1 MEDEKIV
8 AMFLRRDESALA
20 CTAEKYGPKLRALAN
35 NLLHNSQDAEE
46 CENDT
51 YLQAWNAIPPHEP
64 GAYFFPFLAKITR
77 RMAINVCRTRYR
89 KKRNAP
95 LAQLTRELEQCIP
108 AKGDTQGQVDG
119 LLLGEEISR
128 YLRGLP
134 EEPRDMFIRRYWYLE
149 PVAQVAKRFGAGQSK
164 VKTSLYRTRQG
175 LREYLIKE
183 GYDL

>member
-1 MEDEKIV
+1 MEDERIV
-8 AMFLRRDESALA
+8 ALFLGRDEAALA
-20 CTAEKYGPKLRALAN
+20 CTAEKYGAKLRALAN
-35 NLLHNSQDAEE
+35 NLLHNRQDAEE

-64 GAYFFPFLAKITR
+64 RDYLFPFLAKITR
-77 RMAINVCRTRYR
+77 RMAINVCRSKGRQ
-89 KKRNAP
+89 KRSAP
-95 LAQLTRELEQCIP
+95 LTQLTRELEQCIP
-108 AKGDTQGQVDG
+108 AKSDAQGQVDG
-119 LLLGEEISR
+119 LLLGEEVSR

-149 PVAQVAKRFGAGQSK
+149 SVAQVAKRFGAGQSK

-175 LREYLIKE
+175 LREFLIKE